1 MNECLEQ
8 MGEMINTH
16 LNVTEIPERK
26 RPFGG
31 CEYIRSSEDIEDIF

>member
-1 MNECLEQ
+1 MNDSVEQ
-8 MGEMINTH
+8 MGEVINTH

-31 CEYIRSSEDIEDIF
+31 CKHIRSSEDIA